1 MTEIKEPKADR
12 LEKIEKQLE
21 LLILKVD
28 IIHHK
33 LMYDE
38 QMERQK
44 LDPRPEDDLFE
55 EAKQVVIKAGKASA
69 SVLQRQLRVGYAR
82 AARLL
87 DILEQE
93 GIIGPAEGAKPRDV
107 LIKK

>member
-1 MTEIKEPKADR
+1 MDNEK

-21 LLILKVD
+21 LLMLKVD
-28 IIHHK
+28 IIYHK
-33 LMYDE
+33 IAHDE
-38 QMERQK
+38 QIKDQK
-44 LDPRPEDDLFE
+44 LDPRSEDELFE
-55 EAKQVVIKAGKASA
+55 EAKEVVIKAGKASA

-93 GIIGPAEGAKPRDV
+93 GIIGPADGAMPRDV
-107 LIKK
+107 LVKE